1 MSRHLWLITL
11 FLLLFQWYG
20 RYAAAPVVDFT
31 LDDWALLRRAEN
43 MDSYADAWR
52 MMWQEP
58 NRPVGALAL
67 AFFFRAFGDAPAYY
81 NYLGYAAN
89 SLCLLALIGIGWE
102 LTRNLYVV
110 FLAGL
115 LFSTFPILRESFNW
129 PTMICYGPGFAAV
142 PASAWFWTRFVRH
155 ERWRDLAGAVLFFAI
170 GLGNYELGIFLPATY
185 LLLWCW
191 RRPWK
196 KGVLVLIPFGLVLAT
211 YLSWRF
217 TRGFG
222 LAQGVLFVPRT
233 PSFSLYGMAQNAR
246 AVVSWWAGGN
256 MLDSFRNG
264 WNGFVQMPLWARRG
278 FFLGNFAAAG
288 AAIGIARWLVRK
300 ADTQPAGLCS
310 PRQAMIWAMAW
321 VVLAHSLNLVS
332 WTAARLNL
340 VPAIGMSLFLAVAI
354 SRIRPASV
362 LPVLAVLVFAGLFSA
377 QGTAYQW
384 KESGFFNR
392 RLANYLAEHQADW
405 IDKEVVWFDTR
416 SMRSRVE
423 QGLLKDISGDPTT
436 WAFYGNAG
444 LLRGF
449 APSAMMARLSDRDP
463 PPNAILDTEYGACL
477 QGEELVWHERYDPSK
492 PRRTLLE
499 NVYRIDCLA
508 VVQLADKKP

>member
-1 MSRHLWLITL
+1 MNKRLGLITL
-11 FLLLFQWYG
+11 LLLLFQWYA

-31 LDDWALLRRAEN
+31 LDDWSLLRRAEN
-43 MDSYADAWR
+43 MVSYADAGR
-52 MMWQEP
+52 MMLQEP
-58 NRPVGALAL
+58 DRPVGALAL
-67 AFFFRAFGDAPAYY
+67 AVFFRAFGDAPAGY
-81 NYLGYAAN
+81 NFLGYVAN

-110 FLAGL
+110 LLAGL
-115 LFSTFPILRESFNW
+115 LFSTFPILQESFNW

-142 PASAWFWTRFVRH
+142 PASAYLWARFVRQ
-155 ERWRDLAGAVLFFAI
+155 ERWRDLAGAVLFYAI

-191 RRPWK
+191 LRPWR

-211 YLSWRF
+211 YLAWRF

-246 AVVSWWAGGN
+246 AVASWWAGGS

-264 WNGFVQMPLWARRG
+264 WDGYAQMPLWARRG
-278 FFLGNFAAAG
+278 LFLGNIAAAG
-288 AAIGIARWLVRK
+288 AAIAIAFRLVRK
-300 ADTQPAGLCS
+300 EDAKPAGLCS

-321 VVLAHSLNLVS
+321 VLLAHSLNLVS

-354 SRIRPASV
+354 SRIRPASA
-362 LPVLAVLVFAGLFSA
+362 LPVLSALVVAGLFSV
-377 QGTAYQW
+377 QGTAFQW
-384 KESGFFNR
+384 KESGVFNR
-392 RLANYLAEHQADW
+392 RLANHLADRRADW
-405 IDKEVVWFDTR
+405 SGKEIVWFDTR
-416 SMRSRVE
+416 ALRSRVE
-423 QGLLKDISGDPTT
+423 QNLLKDVSENPAT

-449 APSAMMARLSDRDP
+449 ALSAMIARLADDEP
-463 PPNAILDTEYGACL
+463 PPKAILDAEYGARP
-477 QGEELVWHERYDPSK
+477 QGTELAWHERYDPSR
-492 PRRTLLE
+492 PRRTPLE
-499 NVYRIDCLA
+499 KVYRVDCLA
-508 VVQLADKKP
+508 AAQGAD